1 MLVRWCAGV
10 LRCWASSSELGLLAG
25 WLTYLMEVWAFH
37 NGGHPRHHS
46 LLPHH
51 PPSPRRLDAIR
62 CEEARSRRRIAA
74 RHHFR
79 PIFPSHYSCL
89 YLCKCLWLHYCP
101 SPMYPHKRPFHPGA
115 QRGFPRFTPP
125 GVTAALHRQPPS
137 SSSFFAAP
145 CSFLPRAEKK
155 TCAESAERG
164 RGASTLL
171 THPSSHPSLP
181 PLPLFLHPPGK
192 RRSKLTDYPGLP
204 SELPSCFFV
213 ISLFSF

>member
-1 MLVRWCAGV
+1 M

-79 PIFPSHYSCL
+79 PIFPSHYSRL

-145 CSFLPRAEKK
+145 CSFSPH
-155 TCAESAERG
+155 AESKKDMCG
-164 RGASTLL
+164 KRGARPRRAHI
-171 THPSSHPSLP
+171 THPPIIIIIPSLP
-181 PLPLFLHPPGK
+181 SHPPSPLLHPPERK
-192 RRSKLTDYPGLP
+192 EAS
-204 SELPSCFFV
+204 
-213 ISLFSF
+213 